1 MEVGEGDDKQS
12 WSRNI
17 WAAAEVGSEAS
28 SSFLVLVLSCK
39 LHTAVPFSRV
49 FSGAF
54 GSSPEMTHVHS
65 NITLSPRGDRGRGE
79 HHVVRLQ
86 MHPCMTAQEMPVIPT
101 CQIRATLLCRAQGRD
116 SGSLQELLSRA
127 YPELF
132 TAQVD
137 NTGTFAHRFPQRELG
152 CLQIIPAMPKRGCLP
167 LDRGPSFTEQGTEHP
182 SLCMK
187 VTTQAE

>member
-101 CQIRATLLCRAQGRD
+101 CQIQATLLCRAQGRD
-116 SGSLQELLSRA
+116 SGSLQEAS
-127 YPELF
+127 
-132 TAQVD
+132 
-137 NTGTFAHRFPQRELG
+137 TG
-152 CLQIIPAMPKRGCLP
+152 
-167 LDRGPSFTEQGTEHP
+167 
-182 SLCMK
+182 SLCYQEPTQSCSQHRS
-187 VTTQAE
+187 TTLAPLPTDSHSESLDAYK